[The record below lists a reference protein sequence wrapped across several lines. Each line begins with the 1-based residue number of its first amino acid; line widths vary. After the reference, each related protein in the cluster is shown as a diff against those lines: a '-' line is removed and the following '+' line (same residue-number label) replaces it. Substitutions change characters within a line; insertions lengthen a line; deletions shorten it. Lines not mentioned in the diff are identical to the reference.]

1 MSSPIVQAIKQICE
15 EKNISYES
23 VIGAIELALA
33 SAYRKDF
40 GDKMQNLKVEFN
52 AETGGIRVFD
62 VKTVVADELAEAY
75 QKEMEERQKMR
86 EAGIEPPMSAVS
98 SQQSAVSGQPTA
110 ESGEQ
115 TAEVEPRF
123 HPKMN
128 ISLSNA
134 KKIKSD
140 AQIGETLIQELSVP
154 GEFGRMAAQTA
165 KQVIMQRIREV
176 EREAVFGE
184 FKSREGQVITATVQR
199 REGRVVLIDLG
210 KATGVMLPEDQIEM
224 ERYNPGQRIKVYV
237 KSVSL
242 TTKGP
247 EILLSRTSREVVR
260 RLFETEIPE
269 IGSGVVEIKAIAREA
284 GARAKIAV
292 RSFAENIDPIGSC
305 IGQRGARI
313 QTIIAE
319 LGGEKIDVIAW
330 DENPV
335 VYISNALSPAKA
347 KDVKLN
353 EEAKIATVVVKAD
366 QLSLAIGRGGQNVRL
381 ATELTGWRIDILE
394 ETPSGEVK
402 EVITGSEESAKP
414 VATDEEKEAKK
425 EAAEETLE
433 KVEMGE
439 KKEG

>member
-247 EILLSRTSREVVR
+247 EILL
-260 RLFETEIPE
+260 
-269 IGSGVVEIKAIAREA
+269 
-284 GARAKIAV
+284 
-292 RSFAENIDPIGSC
+292 
-305 IGQRGARI
+305 
-313 QTIIAE
+313 
-319 LGGEKIDVIAW
+319 
-330 DENPV
+330 
-335 VYISNALSPAKA
+335 
-347 KDVKLN
+347 
-353 EEAKIATVVVKAD
+353 
-366 QLSLAIGRGGQNVRL
+366 
-381 ATELTGWRIDILE
+381 
-394 ETPSGEVK
+394 
-402 EVITGSEESAKP
+402 
-414 VATDEEKEAKK
+414 
-425 EAAEETLE
+425 
-433 KVEMGE
+433 
-439 KKEG
+439 